1 MSTPGIESSQDEITD
16 RRASRCLLPVRK
28 MLSRDLEYINKQ
40 TKRHKSKLLEV
51 RTTNSEMKKIHCMIL
66 MADKIL
72 QNKECF
78 LEDKGIENTQMKY
91 RGKIIIT

>member
-1 MSTPGIESSQDEITD
+1 
-16 RRASRCLLPVRK
+16 
-28 MLSRDLEYINKQ
+28 
-40 TKRHKSKLLEV
+40 
-51 RTTNSEMKKIHCMIL
+51 MIL